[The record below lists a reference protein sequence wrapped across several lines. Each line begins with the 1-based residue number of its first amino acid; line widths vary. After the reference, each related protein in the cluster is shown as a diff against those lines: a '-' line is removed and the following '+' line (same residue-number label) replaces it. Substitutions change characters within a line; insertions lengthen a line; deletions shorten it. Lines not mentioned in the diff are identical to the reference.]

1 MATPTRD
8 NAFNPISRQDGY
20 YSLLMAAAK
29 RGSAFRAW
37 PTRAVLMKQIYFTG
51 VQAVL
56 PVALLAMITG
66 TLVISEM
73 TSVLGINT
81 AFTTK
86 VLLWIV
92 IRELGPLL
100 AAIVI
105 IARSSTAIIA
115 ELALMRI
122 NGEISAL
129 YAMGVDPTGYLL
141 VPRLIGVTLCVAIL
155 SIYFIATA
163 TLGGM
168 LMSALF
174 QAVPVYRLADQFLAM
189 ANPWELG
196 YAVLKSTVFGV
207 VIATVACYH
216 GWNVSQS
223 VNAIPQVVTQGVM
236 RSIFLVFLLDALFAY
251 ALFRL

>member
-8 NAFNPISRQDGY
+8 SAPNPISRQGGY
-20 YSLLMAAAK
+20 YRLLLESAKQAA
-29 RGSAFRAW
+29 AFRAW
-37 PTRAVLMKQIYFTG
+37 PARAVLMKQIYFTG
-51 VQAVL
+51 VQAVP

-66 TLVISEM
+66 TLVISQM
-73 TSVLGINT
+73 TSVLGIST
-81 AFTTK
+81 GFTIK

-100 AAIVI
+100 AAIII

-141 VPRLIGVTLCVAIL
+141 LPRLTGVTLCVTIL

-168 LMSALF
+168 LVSALF
-174 QAVPVYRLADQFLAM
+174 QAVPLYRLADQFLAM

-196 YAVLKSTVFGV
+196 YAVLKSTAFGV
-207 VIATVACYH
+207 VIATVACHH
-216 GWNVSQS
+216 GWTVSQS
-223 VNAIPQVVTQGVM
+223 VNAIPQVVTKGVM

-251 ALFRL
+251 ALFKL